1 MSEKLPNFTK
11 YEKLMLENQ
20 AQKQKIQ
27 DLEDIVFRS
36 QLIDQAMNWLWNE
49 HDIGERQTIG
59 FQNAFYLLIDS
70 LTDTLKQA

>member
-1 MSEKLPNFTK
+1 MSEKLPNFIK

-49 HDIGERQTIG
+49 HDIDERQTIG